1 MKLEKVVQ
9 LENGSEVKILV
20 SIWVDSVKNE
30 FAYNHAI
37 TLKPKG
43 KKEFSIALPPY
54 SVEVNKAIDVAK
66 TELWKKLKP

>member
-9 LENGSEVKILV
+9 LENGSEAKILV

-37 TLKPKG
+37 TIKPKG
-43 KKEFSIALPPY
+43 KKEFSIAQLKLIKPL
-54 SVEVNKAIDVAK
+54 K
-66 TELWKKLKP
+66 WLKPNFGRSLNPNQ